1 MREDLLKKVAEK
13 EALAILT
20 DSLGNVIWESDKSPV
35 AAMYGQYFEH
45 QFSGVKAMVLYAN
58 QAGIAMGIMAGRIP
72 IRECHGVRM
81 SEGGLKM
88 FREMG
93 VAVTYAG
100 TRESSGSFMRS
111 VIRRTDSPG
120 QRVCS
125 AHPLFCTC
133 CARRPVLYLL
143 WRRPVPRHPCPG

>member
-88 FREMG
+88 FWEMG
-93 VAVTYAG
+93 VAVTYA
-100 TRESSGSFMRS
+100 ELIPLVKSSKDD
-111 VIRRTDSPG
+111 TK
-120 QRVCS
+120 VC
-125 AHPLFCTC
+125 PIEQF
-133 CARRPVLYLL
+133 LYDHRDQGEQWEFLEE
-143 WRRPVPRHPCPG
+143 RFKKN